1 MIIDAIE
8 AWANACVGI
17 VVSWAATFWLLPPLF
32 GLAPN
37 VAQATGMTAL
47 FFFLSFARAWV
58 LRALFRR
65 LDRG

>member
-32 GLAPN
+32 GLSPN
-37 VAQATGMTAL
+37 VAQATGMTWHETLIILIA
-47 FFFLSFARAWV
+47 AV
-58 LRALFRR
+58 E
-65 LDRG
+65 